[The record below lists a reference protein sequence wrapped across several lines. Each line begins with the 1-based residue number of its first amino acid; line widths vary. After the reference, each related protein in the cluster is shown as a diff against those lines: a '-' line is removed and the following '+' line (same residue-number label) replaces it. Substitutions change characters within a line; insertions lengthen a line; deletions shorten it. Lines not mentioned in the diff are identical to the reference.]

1 MVLRPSLARVE
12 HNGASEGPGAAV
24 AVWPAVVIKTLHCVL
39 WPGRRAGMKVKPGQ
53 SDLFTVQVL
62 LMNGVRRGRTSSKAV
77 GPL

>member
-1 MVLRPSLARVE
+1 MLLLASLARVE
-12 HNGASEGPGAAV
+12 HNGASERPGAGA

-39 WPGRRAGMKVKPGQ
+39 WPGRRAGMKVKSGQ

-62 LMNGVRRGRTSSKAV
+62 LMNGVWRGRTSSKAV